1 MKRRLKPVRTLQEDF
16 DHMTSPKADAYRRT
30 ILAASVAG
38 VFTAGTVPAFAQ
50 QAPSDIPQGWFK
62 ACSKQED
69 VDICNVQNIV
79 MADTGQ
85 MITGISMIELKGKV
99 NRKVF
104 QVSVPSGRMVPPG
117 VGLQVDGGK
126 TQKLDFVIC
135 FPDRCVAEAQLTD
148 AMVGSFKKGSELTLT
163 SVNFQNQPNPI
174 KVTLAGFTGAYDGA
188 PLQQSDIEDRQKKL
202 QEFVTKN
209 NEDFAKKLKEEQ
221 DKAKAG
227 N

>member
-1 MKRRLKPVRTLQEDF
+1 
-16 DHMTSPKADAYRRT
+16 MTSVTNNASR
-30 ILAASVAG
+30 LSVMAAGAVA
-38 VFTAGTVPAFAQ
+38 VLTAGLAPASAQ
-50 QAPSDIPQGWFK
+50 QQPQIPQGWFK
-62 ACSKQED
+62 ACTKQQD

-79 MADTGQ
+79 MAETGQ
-85 MITGISMIELKGKV
+85 MITGVSLIELKGKV

-117 VGLQVDGGK
+117 IGLQIDGGK
-126 TQKLDFVIC
+126 TQKLDYVIC
-135 FPDRCVAEAQLTD
+135 FPDRCVAEAQLSD
-148 AMVGSFKKGSELTLT
+148 QLVASFKKGSELTLT

-174 KVTLAGFTGAYDGA
+174 KVSLSGFTGAYDGA

-202 QEFVTKN
+202 QEFVSKN

-221 DKAKAG
+221 DKAKAA